1 MTEHQHQ
8 KLSSLSATAKT
19 NFYISALTALRLSDC
34 DSDTTNRWIKTG
46 KLYSQ
51 KCKLSTSM
59 HDSMICSS
67 QSGQIGRLAGNT
79 DSELLKHKAPAT
91 YRSMLRLT
99 MPTSAMVPRMHFGLN
114 APATSPT
121 IMARFHSALYATSM
135 NICTQ
140 ARCSISLGAFHN
152 CPEYLHIDSPLYFTP
167 LSSQPN
173 ASPTLWTECCKQ
185 GWLDLPGQTCW

>member
-19 NFYISALTALRLSDC
+19 NFYISALTALCLSDS

-51 KCKLSTSM
+51 KRKLSTSV
-59 HDSMICSS
+59 HDFMICSS
-67 QSGQIGRLAGNT
+67 QSGQIGRLARKT

-91 YRSMLRLT
+91 YKSVLRLT
-99 MPTSAMVPRMHFGLN
+99 TPTSTMVPRMHVGLS

-121 IMARFHSALYATSM
+121 IMARFHSALYTTSM

-140 ARCSISLGAFHN
+140 ARC
-152 CPEYLHIDSPLYFTP
+152 YFTRSFP
-167 LSSQPN
+167 QLPRISAHRLATIFHTTIFPAQCLTN
-173 ASPTLWTECCKQ
+173 AVDRVL
-185 GWLDLPGQTCW
+185 